1 MKTAKKTGRAKDFSE
16 LRKQIDADPAR
27 LERVREHKSA
37 MLAELRR
44 ELDLTQAVLADRL
57 EVSQE
62 NVSQIERAHTDVR
75 LSTLERYIE
84 ALGGQLELRAAFG
97 DRSVTVNL
105 GKTGARRKRPSRSS
119 ARKAAGTVN
128 SSRAGNRPAKQGAD
142 VAATQRTKGKGLGKT
157 ASTRAGKVASADRTA
172 KSRTS

>member
-1 MKTAKKTGRAKDFSE
+1 MKTAKKTGRAKNFNE

-27 LERVREHKSA
+27 LARAREHKSA

-62 NVSQIERAHTDVR
+62 NVSQIERAQTDVR

-105 GKTGARRKRPSRSS
+105 GKTTGARRKHASRSS
-119 ARKAAGTVN
+119 ARKAPG
-128 SSRAGNRPAKQGAD
+128 
-142 VAATQRTKGKGLGKT
+142 
-157 ASTRAGKVASADRTA
+157 
-172 KSRTS
+172 

>member
-1 MKTAKKTGRAKDFSE
+1 MTTTKHTRSTKSFGE

-27 LERVREHKSA
+27 LARMREHKSA

-84 ALGGQLELRAAFG
+84 ALGGRLELRAGFG
-97 DRSVTVNL
+97 ELSVALDL
-105 GKTGARRKRPSRSS
+105 GKTGARRKRPSQSS
-119 ARKAAGTVN
+119 ARNAPGTVK
-128 SSRAGNRPAKQGAD
+128 S
-142 VAATQRTKGKGLGKT
+142 
-157 ASTRAGKVASADRTA
+157 
-172 KSRTS
+172 SRTSNVSDGLTSAGPALPT

>member
-1 MKTAKKTGRAKDFSE
+1 MKTAKRKTARAKSFGE

-62 NVSQIERAHTDVR
+62 NVSQIERAQTDVR

-84 ALGGQLELRAAFG
+84 ALGGRLELRAGFG
-97 DRSVTVNL
+97 ELSVPLDL
-105 GKTGARRKRPSRSS
+105 GKMGARRRRTSGSS
-119 ARKAAGTVN
+119 ASKAAGTVK
-128 SSRAGNRPAKQGAD
+128 SARSP
-142 VAATQRTKGKGLGKT
+142 
-157 ASTRAGKVASADRTA
+157 RAGKVGAADRPA